1 MFEPIYGLAEGHE
14 ILVKDTLGVSAAL
27 GTAEQRWAIAHAIG
41 HHMLHAEANSVWLR
55 ARTLLP
61 DKFERQ
67 AEDFAFHLLVDMEEA
82 RAEGLTD
89 VAQIA
94 ERYGV
99 PVEMVHLQ
107 GRTDYITRNL

>member
-1 MFEPIYGLAEGHE
+1 MRSSGSDNSIDAARPACKADVVRTGLA
-14 ILVKDTLGVSAAL
+14 
-27 GTAEQRWAIAHAIG
+27 
-41 HHMLHAEANSVWLR
+41 
-55 ARTLLP
+55 

-67 AEDFAFHLLVDMEEA
+67 AEDFAFHLLVDLEEA

-99 PVEMVHLQ
+99 PVEMMLLGMVV
-107 GRTDYITRNL
+107 

>member
-1 MFEPIYGLAEGHE
+1 
-14 ILVKDTLGVSAAL
+14 
-27 GTAEQRWAIAHAIG
+27 
-41 HHMLHAEANSVWLR
+41 MLHAEANSVWLR

-82 RAEGLTD
+82 RVEGLTD
-89 VAQIA
+89 AAVIA

-99 PVEMVHLQ
+99 PVEMVL
-107 GRTDYITRNL
+107 GRVAWAEPQMN